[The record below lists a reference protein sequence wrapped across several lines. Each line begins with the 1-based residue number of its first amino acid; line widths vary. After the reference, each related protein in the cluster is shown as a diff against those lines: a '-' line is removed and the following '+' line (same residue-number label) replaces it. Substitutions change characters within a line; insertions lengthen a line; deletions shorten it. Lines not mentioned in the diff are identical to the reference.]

1 MPNAS
6 RRKRN
11 PDGKRLAAIDQLLM
25 AGIKLGPAKKR
36 EAINKVLAL
45 VPEWTRLDCWQRIRH
60 LRRISEPAAPRQRHP
75 DKAKRSE
82 KTGPI
87 PRPSG
92 ARWTPADDDLLFRLA
107 GYEPVRKIAQ
117 RLGRSVGAV
126 RFRLAALGMSAKV
139 TDGWSLRALR
149 KLLRV
154 SQARLI
160 YLIGRGILRV
170 RDPRV
175 TAESLAAYRDK
186 KCSSLDP
193 AALERVESAL
203 ANAEDAFSWERT
215 ADILGLTL
223 AQVQSLISAGQL
235 KLVDLF
241 VTDRSFEEFCKKHG
255 SMINMGLIDPPTAK
269 WLVMEYGVTET
280 AANAESV
287 SRARKHALVIRTCQ
301 CGRKIAGNPFFR
313 HIRTC
318 RSAGVVARGNRSNVV
333 QSSNRTLSRAQS
345 SKST

>member
-6 RRKRN
+6 GRKGN

-60 LRRISEPAAPRQRHP
+60 LRRTAELAAPQERHP
-75 DKAKRSE
+75 DKVKKSE
-82 KTGPI
+82 KTGPT
-87 PRPSG
+87 PRSSG
-92 ARWTPADDDLLFRLA
+92 ARWTPADDDNLFKLA

-117 RLGRSVGAV
+117 RLGRSVRAV
-126 RFRLAALGMSAKV
+126 RFRLGALGMSAKV

-154 SQARLI
+154 SQARLT
-160 YLIGRGILRV
+160 YLIGNGFLRV

-175 TAESLAAYRDK
+175 TAESLVAYRDRN
-186 KCSSLDP
+186 CSSLEP
-193 AALERVESAL
+193 AVLERATAAL

-215 ADILGLTL
+215 ADILGLAL
-223 AQVQSLISAGQL
+223 AQVESLISAGQL

-255 SMINMGLIDPPTAK
+255 NMINMALIDPPTAK
-269 WLVMEYGVTET
+269 WLVSEYGVT
-280 AANAESV
+280 AANAVSV
-287 SRARKHALVIRTCQ
+287 SRARKHALVVRTCR
-301 CGRKIAGNPFFR
+301 CGRKIAGNPYFR
-313 HIRTC
+313 HIRAC
-318 RSAGVVARGNRSNVV
+318 RSAGVAGRGNRPNV
-333 QSSNRTLSRAQS
+333 LDS
-345 SKST
+345 SK